1 MAFEVLV
8 GLHVTDRKTY
18 DEGYR
23 REMFPILQSY
33 GGGFRYD
40 LIVSEVLKA
49 EAAHPVNRVFAIYF
63 PDRAAKERFY
73 ADPAYLA
80 IRKTYYDRSVAARVV
95 IAEYER

>member
-1 MAFEVLV
+1 MPFEVLV
-8 GLHVTDRKTY
+8 GLHVTDPRTY
-18 DEGYR
+18 QEGYR
-23 REMFPILQSY
+23 REMLPILESY

-40 LIVSEVLKA
+40 LVVSEVLKA
-49 EAAHPVNRVFAIYF
+49 DVGHPVNRVFAIYF

-80 IRKTYYDRSVAARVV
+80 VRRKYYDRSVAARVV

>member
-1 MAFEVLV
+1 MPYEVLV
-8 GLHVTDRKTY
+8 GLHVTDRETY
-18 DEGYR
+18 QDGYR
-23 REMFPILQSY
+23 RGMLPILESY

-49 EAAHPVNRVFAIYF
+49 DVGHPVNRVFAIQF